1 MHVQYRTV
9 ISFIKKRFNVFHENS
24 CVSYGSCFQ
33 VRSHVV
39 IKTHA
44 ATGQRTAAGN
54 VLNAVWDTSPL
65 PSPSHSPT
73 LPVHTPST
81 KTNADTAVSELDGI
95 SEARTVPEL
104 EKERGKNEEERLPK
118 KLDSQ
123 LSSEQTED
131 VRQTFKRF
139 GGSLLKKFSD
149 G

>member
-1 MHVQYRTV
+1 MG
-9 ISFIKKRFNVFHENS
+9 
-24 CVSYGSCFQ
+24 YGSCCQ

-73 LPVHTPST
+73 LPAPHAPSS
-81 KTNADTAVSELDGI
+81 KISAGTAVGGLDGI
-95 SEARTVPEL
+95 SSAKTAPGPER
-104 EKERGKNEEERLPK
+104 ERDKVEERLPRK
-118 KLDSQ
+118 MDSQ
-123 LSSEQTED
+123 PSSEQSED

-139 GGSLLKKFSD
+139 GGSLFKKFSD